1 MEVEEEE
8 RTAEPL
14 LEEAVLLERE
24 PLLTEEERELLLP
37 EVEEERLLE
46 LTEEERLL
54 LEAEEEERV
63 LLPEVELDR
72 AAEPLLLLR
81 LLSCCTAVL
90 PEREELLLERELL
103 LTLEDRVLDE
113 ELEEDRLLCWTP
125 ELRVLLPR
133 ELWVEL
139 LRELCWLEL
148 LLRELWVE
156 LLRVLWLLPLLR
168 VPFVERVWAT
178 RSALTSMDRA
188 SVRVVANVKN
198 LLITSQ
204 FLRLKKI
211 VSVKGKGIIRANQA
225 LTRA

>member
-8 RTAEPL
+8 RTAEP
-14 LEEAVLLERE
+14 
-24 PLLTEEERELLLP
+24 LP

-125 ELRVLLPR
+125 ELRVLLPL

-139 LRELCWLEL
+139 LRELCWLELLLRELWVEL

-204 FLRLKKI
+204 FLRLKK
-211 VSVKGKGIIRANQA
+211 
-225 LTRA
+225 

>member
-46 LTEEERLL
+46 LTEEERLP
-54 LEAEEEERV
+54 EAEEEEERV

-125 ELRVLLPR
+125 ELRVLLPL

-139 LRELCWLEL
+139 LRV
-148 LLRELWVE
+148 LWPLP

-204 FLRLKKI
+204 FLRLKN
-211 VSVKGKGIIRANQA
+211 SVG
-225 LTRA
+225 

>member
-14 LEEAVLLERE
+14 LEEAVLL
-24 PLLTEEERELLLP
+24 ERELLLP

-125 ELRVLLPR
+125 ELRVLLPL
-133 ELWVEL
+133 ELRVEL
-139 LRELCWLEL
+139 LRELCWLE

-204 FLRLKKI
+204 FLRLKK
-211 VSVKGKGIIRANQA
+211 
-225 LTRA
+225 

>member
-103 LTLEDRVLDE
+103 LTLEDEDRVLDE

-125 ELRVLLPR
+125 ELRVLLPL

-139 LRELCWLEL
+139 LRELCWLEP

-204 FLRLKKI
+204 FLRLKK
-211 VSVKGKGIIRANQA
+211 
-225 LTRA
+225 

>member
-54 LEAEEEERV
+54 PEAEEEERV
-63 LLPEVELDR
+63 LLPAVELDR

-125 ELRVLLPR
+125 ELRVLLPL

-139 LRELCWLEL
+139 LRELCWME

-156 LLRVLWLLPLLR
+156 LLRELWLLPLLR

-188 SVRVVANVKN
+188 SVRVVANAKN

-204 FLRLKKI
+204 FLRLKK
-211 VSVKGKGIIRANQA
+211 
-225 LTRA
+225 

>member
-14 LEEAVLLERE
+14 PEEAVLLERE

-37 EVEEERLLE
+37 EV
-46 LTEEERLL
+46 EEERLL

-133 ELWVEL
+133 EL
-139 LRELCWLEL
+139 
-148 LLRELWVE
+148 LRELWVE

-204 FLRLKKI
+204 FLRLKKNSI
-211 VSVKGKGIIRANQA
+211 G
-225 LTRA
+225 

>member
-1 MEVEEEE
+1 MPPVLEVEAEE
-8 RTAEPL
+8 RTA
-14 LEEAVLLERE
+14 
-24 PLLTEEERELLLP
+24 ELLLP

-125 ELRVLLPR
+125 ELRVLLPL
-133 ELWVEL
+133 ELWVE
-139 LRELCWLEL
+139 

-204 FLRLKKI
+204 FLRLKK
-211 VSVKGKGIIRANQA
+211 
-225 LTRA
+225 